1 MGIKSLLRKIGI
13 TGLYFCRS
21 LRNVPEGSVVVFPY
35 DETVISCGITGILAF
50 KRPFPAANH
59 SGDVRQLEQMVESLS
74 ECFLG
79 KPDKKALGGGG
90 NETDEK
96 DLLRK
101 TRRLCEGF
109 KTHALFYELFSN
121 RAYQEKLAAL
131 CTRLEGIIKNAQQ
144 TLEGE
149 KGRLAADKFDEIALR
164 ITELRDIVW
173 LLKHEVVANI
183 EKVTDLGCFG
193 RHDAPPAAVGLLKEI
208 NLIFNN
214 LDRLEVRG
222 RDSAGISVLCVVDQ
236 SIFSQFRQRL
246 QDESLLDEFKAR
258 TAHKVLAN
266 RCIRIN
272 EKGPSGISVAFTY
285 KIAAEVGGL
294 GDNVQ
299 YLRNQVLGDSIFL
312 HLLRFPL
319 IQHSVL
325 AHTRWA
331 SVGEISEPNCHPVD
345 NDSLDSGIIHVCL
358 NGDIDNY
365 RALRRNFE
373 RETGRS
379 IAPEITTDT
388 KIIPLRIEQHLLKT
402 NSIEEAFRLAVSEF
416 EGSHAIAMHSDLAP
430 GKVFLA
436 QKGSGQAIFVGLAKD
451 YYVPASE
458 TYGFVEQ
465 TQRYVKMDGEK
476 KEDGLSGKTQG
487 QIFIL
492 DSNSEGG
499 LGGIRAMYYDGTPI
513 ELSEKDVKET
523 GITSR
528 DIDRQGYPHYF
539 LKEISES
546 PRSVEQT
553 IQGRLSI
560 LKENGN
566 RRPQILLDN
575 TVIPDRLESAFRE
588 NRIRKIFFIGQGTA
602 GIAASGCTT
611 LLRDYLN
618 HTNIR
623 VASFKASEF
632 SGFMLD
638 DTLDDTLVIAITQ
651 SGTTTDTNRAIDMA
665 RGLRAYTMAIVNRR
679 DSDITFKVDGVLY
692 TSTGR
697 DIEMSVASTKAY
709 YCQIVAGSILGLRI
723 AQLTESRTDDFLMAE
738 IAQLWELSSCMNKV
752 LQGQSKIRQ
761 SAERFSVTKTYWAIV
776 GSGPNKVAADEIRIK
791 LSELCYKSI
800 SSDVVEDKKHI
811 DLSSEPLILVC
822 AAGSRDSVVT
832 DIVKDTAIFKAH
844 EAVPIVIAT
853 EGEDRFE
860 PYADSVIY
868 VPKIKEHFAP
878 ILNTLAGHLWGYYA
892 ALTINKESQYLFNF
906 REEISN
912 HIDTSTDNG
921 LDVYEIVLDKAFREK
936 TAGFYRAFKERI
948 RLNRYATAMAIHT
961 ASDLMLLLKY
971 LAGSLPIRDFEF
983 DFGVKGTAPNMLRS
997 FFACIGKII
1006 NEMTRP
1012 IDAIKHQAKTVT
1024 VGTSRISEKV
1034 EGLLFE
1040 ALENRGFNKHQLT
1053 TSNILVLKRLQEV
1066 VAEIKGVTI
1075 YKIAGLSILGE
1086 PTEESTIYLA
1096 SKEGSSAG
1104 MISRIESNNRLHGTK
1119 HIIVKNGNVFIGKGK
1134 RDNRSILI
1142 APVISVGTKIDHLVL
1157 FDIEFQRQL
1166 ELGKKVDALGGK
1178 YHHIRNLIEETSLP
1192 WEDGHLNLLE
1202 IEELFGMS
1210 AEKISEHIVSKLRT

>member
-1 MGIKSLLRKIGI
+1 
-13 TGLYFCRS
+13 
-21 LRNVPEGSVVVFPY
+21 
-35 DETVISCGITGILAF
+35 
-50 KRPFPAANH
+50 
-59 SGDVRQLEQMVESLS
+59 
-74 ECFLG
+74 
-79 KPDKKALGGGG
+79 
-90 NETDEK
+90 
-96 DLLRK
+96 
-101 TRRLCEGF
+101 
-109 KTHALFYELFSN
+109 
-121 RAYQEKLAAL
+121 
-131 CTRLEGIIKNAQQ
+131 
-144 TLEGE
+144 
-149 KGRLAADKFDEIALR
+149 
-164 ITELRDIVW
+164 
-173 LLKHEVVANI
+173 
-183 EKVTDLGCFG
+183 
-193 RHDAPPAAVGLLKEI
+193 
-208 NLIFNN
+208 
-214 LDRLEVRG
+214 
-222 RDSAGISVLCVVDQ
+222 
-236 SIFSQFRQRL
+236 
-246 QDESLLDEFKAR
+246 
-258 TAHKVLAN
+258 
-266 RCIRIN
+266 
-272 EKGPSGISVAFTY
+272 
-285 KIAAEVGGL
+285 
-294 GDNVQ
+294 
-299 YLRNQVLGDSIFL
+299 
-312 HLLRFPL
+312 
-319 IQHSVL
+319 
-325 AHTRWA
+325 
-331 SVGEISEPNCHPVD
+331 
-345 NDSLDSGIIHVCL
+345 
-358 NGDIDNY
+358 
-365 RALRRNFE
+365 
-373 RETGRS
+373 
-379 IAPEITTDT
+379 
-388 KIIPLRIEQHLLKT
+388 
-402 NSIEEAFRLAVSEF
+402 
-416 EGSHAIAMHSDLAP
+416 
-430 GKVFLA
+430 
-436 QKGSGQAIFVGLAKD
+436 
-451 YYVPASE
+451 
-458 TYGFVEQ
+458 
-465 TQRYVKMDGEK
+465 
-476 KEDGLSGKTQG
+476 
-487 QIFIL
+487 
-492 DSNSEGG
+492 
-499 LGGIRAMYYDGTPI
+499 
-513 ELSEKDVKET
+513 
-523 GITSR
+523 
-528 DIDRQGYPHYF
+528 
-539 LKEISES
+539 
-546 PRSVEQT
+546 
-553 IQGRLSI
+553 
-560 LKENGN
+560 
-566 RRPQILLDN
+566 
-575 TVIPDRLESAFRE
+575 
-588 NRIRKIFFIGQGTA
+588 
-602 GIAASGCTT
+602 
-611 LLRDYLN
+611 
-618 HTNIR
+618 
-623 VASFKASEF
+623 
-632 SGFMLD
+632 
-638 DTLDDTLVIAITQ
+638 
-651 SGTTTDTNRAIDMA
+651 
-665 RGLRAYTMAIVNRR
+665 
-679 DSDITFKVDGVLY
+679 
-692 TSTGR
+692 
-697 DIEMSVASTKAY
+697 
-709 YCQIVAGSILGLRI
+709 
-723 AQLTESRTDDFLMAE
+723 
-738 IAQLWELSSCMNKV
+738 MNKV

-761 SAERFSVTKTYWAIV
+761 SAERFSVTKTCWAIV

-921 LDVYEIVLDKAFREK
+921 LDVYEIVLDKAFKEK
-936 TAGFYRAFKERI
+936 TVGFYRAFKERI

-1040 ALENRGFNKHQLT
+1040 ALENRGFNKHQLI